1 MYARRGSETGELVVH
16 IEPRELP
23 VKQLTHQPSVMLPSY
38 RRQHLQ
44 LPPIASLGGK
54 STESASN
61 NVLHRMRSYDDAAFH
76 SKPAKKARIGGAPG
90 GFLARLLNGGSAG
103 AQPMSLSQQQL
114 PAMVIS

>member
-23 VKQLTHQPSVMLPSY
+23 AKKQLAYQPSMQLPSY

-44 LPPIASLGGK
+44 LPPI
-54 STESASN
+54 STLNQPAAN
-61 NVLHRMRSYDDAAFH
+61 ANVLHRMRSYDDAAFH
-76 SKPAKKARIGGAPG
+76 SKPAKKARIGGAAP

-103 AQPMSLSQQQL
+103 AQPVVQMPL
-114 PAMVIS
+114 PQPTMVA